1 MQPFSNIELF
11 HDLFVFRIY
20 SLILKKFL
28 KNETLWDAEIVDDF
42 IFQGSYFILNFISF
56 FQVI

>member
-11 HDLFVFRIY
+11 HDLSVFRIY